1 MIVVMVSA
9 TTACYLRL
17 KRFLGIDCRLGSYCY
32 FVAIAPPILETDK
45 SAARNSV
52 LYWRNYTL

>member
-1 MIVVMVSA
+1 MIVVTVSA
-9 TTACYLRL
+9 TAACYLRL

-45 SAARNSV
+45 STARKSV
-52 LYWRNYTL
+52 LHWCNYTL

>member
-17 KRFLGIDCRLGSYCY
+17 KRFLGIDGKLGSYCY

-45 SAARNSV
+45 SAARKLCSV
-52 LYWRNYTL
+52 LA

>member
-1 MIVVMVSA
+1 MTVVTMSA
-9 TTACYLRL
+9 PAARYLRL
-17 KRFLGIDCRLGSYCY
+17 KRFLGIDGRLSSYCY